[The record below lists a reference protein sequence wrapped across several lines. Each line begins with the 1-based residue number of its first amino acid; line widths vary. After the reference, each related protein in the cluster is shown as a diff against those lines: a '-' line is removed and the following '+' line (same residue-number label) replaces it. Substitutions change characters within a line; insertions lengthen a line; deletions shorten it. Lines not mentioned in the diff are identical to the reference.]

1 MSNIILFP
9 EPKCVRITT
18 DTPNQPV
25 VDEASILGDF
35 KDVIDDI
42 KAELDSLET
51 EDTEDG

>member
-9 EPKCVRITT
+9 EPKSVRKIT
-18 DTPNQPV
+18 DTPSHPV
-25 VDEASILGDF
+25 VDEASILSDF

-51 EDTEDG
+51 EDPEE